1 MKNLSLTMLIM
12 KLMIKPGAFPRQS
25 SPPLCQGFHPGVEQ
39 GEEEVAPGNIQELL
53 KI

>member
-1 MKNLSLTMLIM
+1 MLII
-12 KLMIKPGAFPRQS
+12 IKPGASPHQS
-25 SPPLCQGFHPGVEQ
+25 YPPLCQGFHPGVEQ